1 MYVLFVTIYCRLPTL
16 ATPEEI
22 VEALEAA
29 GFEVIDAYD
38 ANKNVHSEHEIP
50 WYQTLKGS
58 LSLKGFR
65 MTRLGRI
72 CTHLLV
78 STLEFVRI
86 APKGSVRVSALLN
99 ATALDLVEGG
109 EKELFTPSFFFLAR
123 KK

>member
-1 MYVLFVTIYCRLPTL
+1 L